1 MKYTFS
7 FLLSVKKI
15 LNVFESN
22 GFNRYEVALDKIFKT
37 IQISLNKGNDCNAG
51 RMVNMFSHDYYQHL
65 NFPLVSNR
73 DAYVHY
79 GIFQLPF
86 SSTHKC
92 RGKQIFSLI
101 YMIDFHEVF
110 FEKIK
115 SNIN

>member
-15 LNVFESN
+15 LNILN
-22 GFNRYEVALDKIFKT
+22 QMDLIDEVALDKIFKT
-37 IQISLNKGNDCNAG
+37 IQISLNKGNDCNTR

-73 DAYVHY
+73 DGYVHY

-86 SSTHKC
+86 SSTHKF

-110 FEKIK
+110 FEKII